1 MARSFDTILDSIEGN
16 EDADLYTQ
24 IDDPKD
30 PNNGKFRFSALNP
43 KHGVSLGRMEATL
56 TALEHERKNS
66 VKNAKAL
73 EVYRDEHG
81 DLLDVS
87 AFQDAQERL
96 KTMEGMVDKDKVE
109 ELVKGRVA
117 DIEKQFAKELEVSR
131 SNEKSLTQQL
141 FDKTVNVDAI
151 AAIAAMGATEYADA
165 LLPSL
170 LPSLKVEPAENGT
183 PARTIVV
190 DAEGNKRI
198 ILDESGAP
206 RDMGAA
212 DRLLEMKELAAFAP
226 LLNSGSGLSGS
237 GGPAASGGGTQGR
250 HVFSRQGSHEEFKR
264 AHAAAKDAGAELQI
278 TD

>member
-1 MARSFDTILDSIEGN
+1 
-16 EDADLYTQ
+16 
-24 IDDPKD
+24 
-30 PNNGKFRFSALNP
+30 SALNP

-212 DRLLEMKELAAFAP
+212 
-226 LLNSGSGLSGS
+226 
-237 GGPAASGGGTQGR
+237 
-250 HVFSRQGSHEEFKR
+250 
-264 AHAAAKDAGAELQI
+264 
-278 TD
+278 